1 MIRRV
6 EIIDKRKYTAA
17 VLNADGE
24 IFVVYI
30 AALVELT
37 TLLIYSSCQAQV
49 AILTSEKNGISAEYS
64 EFSNIFSSNSAV
76 ELPEYIGIYD
86 HSINLLDDKQL
97 LYSPIYSLGPVE
109 LEILKT
115 YIKANL
121 ASGFIKPSKSSAN
134 TLILFIQK
142 KDDNL
147 RLCVNHQ
154 GLNNLII
161 KNHHLLLLIGESL
174 NCLSCNKHFTQL
186 DLTNAYY

>member
-6 EIIDKRKYTAA
+6 EIIDKRKYMAA

-24 IFVVYI
+24 IFVVHI

-134 TLILFIQK
+134 TLILFI
-142 KDDNL
+142 
-147 RLCVNHQ
+147 
-154 GLNNLII
+154 
-161 KNHHLLLLIGESL
+161 
-174 NCLSCNKHFTQL
+174 
-186 DLTNAYY
+186 